1 MVGSCVLRLN
11 VMEMVILVNKVKTSV
26 IKCLYKD
33 TLVNDLLLRSPPR
46 DQPIGLCYFI
56 FNIF

>member
-1 MVGSCVLRLN
+1 MLRLN